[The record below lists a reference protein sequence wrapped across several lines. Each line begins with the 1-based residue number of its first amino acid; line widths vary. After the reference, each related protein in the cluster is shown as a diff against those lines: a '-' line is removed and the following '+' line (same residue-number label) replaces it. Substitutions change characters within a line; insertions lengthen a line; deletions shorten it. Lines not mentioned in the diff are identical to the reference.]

1 MPPTDFEKILLVAV
15 EDGLSSLGDSPKQAI
30 FFHLEN
36 SFKIRKDKIPTDL
49 TEFSKALEIIF
60 GSGACYLE
68 KLIVKRLYEKL
79 GLEFEN
85 EEVWNFLDHVN
96 KAKKH
101 SSQKG
106 SRKYE
111 KK

>member
-1 MPPTDFEKILLVAV
+1 LEKI
-15 EDGLSSLGDSPKQAI
+15 
-30 FFHLEN
+30 
-36 SFKIRKDKIPTDL
+36 
-49 TEFSKALEIIF
+49 F
-60 GSGACYLE
+60 GPGASYLE

-79 GLEFEN
+79 SLEFEN

-106 SRKYE
+106 THDYE
-111 KK
+111 KE